1 MKSKYLR
8 DINCERKNY
17 LDKERRKIHK
27 EEIKKYGISSE
38 ETWNLDISFIEFIYV
53 TFKMY
58 NEYNC
63 IDTHF
68 QHFFID
74 NEEWDMQKGIDYI
87 IDETEKCL
95 ISYRDNFSDTKIPEK
110 IYDVLKQLIP
120 LMWW

>member
-8 DINCERKNY
+8 EINCERKNY
-17 LDKERRKIHK
+17 LGKEEKKIHK

-38 ETWNLDISFIEFIYV
+38 ETWNLDISFIEFLYI

-58 NEYNC
+58 DEYNC
-63 IDTHF
+63 LNTHF
-68 QHFFID
+68 NHFYID
-74 NEEWDMQKGIDYI
+74 DEEWDMQKGIDYI

-95 ISYRDNFSDTKIPEK
+95 ISYRDNFSDTRIPEK
-110 IYDVLKQLIP
+110 IYDVLKQLMP